1 MTTDLYVYYQVRAEH
16 AAALLPRVAA
26 MQAGLSA
33 AHRVSSRLK
42 RRSEMR
48 EGLQTWME
56 VYPDVASEFEAI
68 LGRAAQDA
76 GLAALA
82 GARQTEVFMDMS
94 ICA

>member
-1 MTTDLYVYYQVRAEH
+1 MTDLYVYYKVRAEQ
-16 AAALLPRVAA
+16 AADLLALVRT

-33 AHRVSSRLK
+33 AHGVSSRLK
-42 RRSEMR
+42 RRLETR

-56 VYPDVASEFEAI
+56 VYPDVAGEFEAI

-82 GARQTEVFMDMS
+82 GARQTEVLMDMS
-94 ICA
+94 TCA

>member
-1 MTTDLYVYYQVRAEH
+1 MTDLYVYYKVRAEL
-16 AAALLPRVAA
+16 ADALLPLVRA

-33 AHRVSSRLK
+33 AHGVSGRLK
-42 RRSEMR
+42 RRPETR

-56 VYPDVASEFEAI
+56 VYPDVAGEFEAI

-82 GARQTEVFMDMS
+82 GTRQTEVFMDMS